1 MTTIS
6 QRIIQVV
13 EAKCGSMSEFARR
26 IGVTPAYISRL
37 KNFPDSVPSD
47 RTISD
52 ICREFNVNEAWLRTG
67 EGEMFRPVDREAELF
82 KWVGTVLADE
92 SDSFRRRFL
101 NLLANLTPE
110 EWQAME
116 RYARA
121 LISPTDPTEP

>member
-1 MTTIS
+1 MN
-6 QRIIQVV
+6 
-13 EAKCGSMSEFARR
+13 
-26 IGVTPAYISRL
+26 SRL
-37 KNFPDSVPSD
+37 HNLRKTLKLSQKDFGTQLGVSRDVVNNAELGRVDMKPLF
-47 RTISD
+47 ISHV
-52 ICREFNVNEAWLRTG
+52 CKTFNVNETWLRTG

-121 LISPTDPTEP
+121 LVPPTDPTEP